1 VEEEEKLMSGYFE
14 APPLYVL
21 ETDDDLRAALANPEW
36 DKKKARDTRS
46 QTCVRVVAALKE
58 KGLLP
63 YNDQVQRE
71 VERVL
76 GIPKQPDNGCVLSML
91 VYKAQAYHRTDQRL
105 AEGYQPFTREMQ
117 EEAYRTGRK
126 ILVKRESV
134 IAVNGV
140 PDEDMELIVNMID
153 GKLYAQPP
161 RARRK
166 YYGANG
172 QPAKFGSK
180 RR

>member
-1 VEEEEKLMSGYFE
+1 MSGYFE
-14 APPLYVL
+14 PPPLYVL
-21 ETDDDLRAALANPEW
+21 ETDDDLRAALADPGEW
-36 DKKKARDTRS
+36 KKKASDTRS
-46 QTCVRVVAALKE
+46 KTCVRTVAALKE

-63 YNDQVQRE
+63 YNTEVLRE

-76 GIPKQPDNGCVLSML
+76 GIPRQPDNGSILSML

-105 AEGYQPFTREMQ
+105 ADGYQPFTQKML

-134 IAVNGV
+134 IVVNGV
-140 PDEDMELIVNMID
+140 PDEDMKLVVNEID
-153 GKLYAQPP
+153 GRLYAQPP

-166 YYGANG
+166 YCGADG
-172 QPAKFGSK
+172 QPAKFGEK